1 MSAAGEGH
9 EATAVAGAAGAD
21 ATAEAVAAAAASAV
35 AAASASAAPAVGG
48 EAGGIAC
55 GKKIPSP
62 KSSVRVALTA
72 PSEGGETHTTCPSLS
87 ERGGCG
93 VSGGR
98 LVSVGTLRT
107 VDSLAPSLSSSTV
120 HEGRS
125 VASTRGAEGGGGG
138 ANGGGGDGGMYPR
151 AHTHITWEDG
161 TAPKSMPRIVTGVP
175 PAVGPAIGCMAEARG
190 RRPQLPERGGEEAA
204 LGGRSRLGPRR
215 WVAPPTSGP
224 RKVATAMPSC
234 GDGACVPRRR
244 RTRVV

>member
-1 MSAAGEGH
+1 M
-9 EATAVAGAAGAD
+9 
-21 ATAEAVAAAAASAV
+21 
-35 AAASASAAPAVGG
+35 GG

-98 LVSVGTLRT
+98 LVSVGTPRT

-138 ANGGGGDGGMYPR
+138 ANGGGGDGSGASGDTAAAR
-151 AHTHITWEDG
+151 VSASFNVAGSWEG
-161 TAPKSMPRIVTGVP
+161 TARTPLR
-175 PAVGPAIGCMAEARG
+175 C
-190 RRPQLPERGGEEAA
+190 
-204 LGGRSRLGPRR
+204 
-215 WVAPPTSGP
+215 
-224 RKVATAMPSC
+224 
-234 GDGACVPRRR
+234 CVLR
-244 RTRVV
+244 